1 MEKNRYYFSEE
12 FVMKVF
18 QQIENVEIEENL
30 NYIWNGRRNIGDFSF
45 NLNDKK
51 YIVEVKVKF
60 SSALLSRTLSYIGES
75 LYNTNVII
83 VVLDKIPEKYKNS
96 ILNQY
101 DNLKIWDISNILYL
115 IYDDE
120 NMQKELNNII
130 DFSLDNVIPQ
140 KPIFEFEPKKKK
152 VYIEKNKKDYI
163 KLLSDIKCGKS
174 QAKEY
179 EKLLEE
185 IIKELFS
192 NDLTLFV
199 SQNRTED
206 NINIFDMICK
216 IKNDVD
222 DEFFSTIEKFFKSKY
237 ILFEFKNYN
246 ALIKQGQICTTEKY
260 LFETALRKVAIVIT
274 RKGIDKN
281 GKKMISGIL
290 RETGKLII
298 VLNDDD
304 IKTMIELHE
313 KNEKVS
319 MVLSEKLDGIL
330 TTLEK

>member
-1 MEKNRYYFSEE
+1 MEKNRYHYSEE
-12 FVMKVF
+12 FVIKVF
-18 QQIENVEIEENL
+18 KQIENVEIDETYD
-30 NYIWNGRRNIGDFSF
+30 YISNIRMHIGDFSF
-45 NLNDKK
+45 NLNNKK
-51 YIVEVKVKF
+51 YIVEVKTKF
-60 SSALLSRTLSYIGES
+60 SSALLSRTLKYMEDNLS
-75 LYNTNVII
+75 NTNGII
-83 VVLDKIPEKYKNS
+83 VVLDKIPERYKNS

-101 DNLKIWDISNILYL
+101 ENLKIWDISNILYL

-152 VYIEKNKKDYI
+152 VHIEKQKKDYI
-163 KLLSDIKCGKS
+163 KLLLDIKGGRS

-179 EKLLEE
+179 ERLLEE

-206 NINIFDMICK
+206 GINIFDMICK

-246 ALIKQGQICTTEKY
+246 TLIKQGEICTTEKY

-274 RKGIDKN
+274 RKGIDRN
-281 GKKMISGIL
+281 GNKMITGIL

-304 IKTMIELHE
+304 IRTMIELYE
-313 KNEKVS
+313 KNEKAS
-319 MVLSEKLDGIL
+319 IVLSQKLDGIL